1 MAVTSAE
8 NVRATGGVRGI
19 RVRLIAVSQPIEGGD
34 PRRLIVLAVKTSAG
48 KVKEKGAEYYLKHY
62 PDDKL
67 GLWVIA
73 AARGFPSVLEHV
85 VMTFLIEGCSRVCT
99 HQLVR
104 HRIASYTQ
112 ESQRYSAI
120 EPSFVLPESI
130 ERAGLGEDY
139 LGLLEEA
146 NRLYLKAL
154 ESGVPYEDARYAL
167 PQGITS
173 RLVMTVNLR
182 ELLHIACLR
191 TAREAQWEIR
201 YVVSRMVEEAGRVV
215 PEIEEAVK
223 VYCRGG
229 DI

>member
-8 NVRATGGVRGI
+8 NVKVAEGVREI
-19 RVRLIAVSQPIEGGD
+19 RVRLIAVSRPIEGGD

-62 PDDKL
+62 PDEKV
-67 GLWVIA
+67 GMWVVA

-120 EPSFVLPESI
+120 EPSFVLPESV
-130 ERAGLGEDY
+130 EQAGLSKDY
-139 LGLLEEA
+139 LGLLREA
-146 NRLYLKAL
+146 NRLYLRLL

-167 PQGITS
+167 PQAIAS

-191 TAREAQWEIR
+191 VAREAQWEIR
-201 YVVSRMVEEAGRVV
+201 YVVSKMVEEAARVI

-229 DI
+229 DV

>member
-8 NVRATGGVRGI
+8 NVKVVDGVREI
-19 RVRLIAVSQPIEGGD
+19 KVKLVAVSQPIEGDD

-48 KVKEKGAEYYLKHY
+48 RVKEKGADYYLRHY
-62 PDDKL
+62 PREKV
-67 GLWVIA
+67 GMWVIA

-85 VMTFLIEGCSRVCT
+85 AMTFLIEGCSRVCT

-130 ERAGLGEDY
+130 KRAGLDREY
-139 LGLLEEA
+139 LALLEEA
-146 NRLYLKAL
+146 NTLYLKAL
-154 ESGVPYEDARYAL
+154 ERGVPYEDARYAL
-167 PQGITS
+167 PQGISS

-201 YVVSRMVEEAGRVV
+201 HVVERMVEEASRVI
-215 PEIEEAVK
+215 PEVKEAVK

-229 DI
+229 DV

>member
-8 NVRATGGVRGI
+8 SVKVAEGVEGI
-19 RVRLIAVSQPIEGGD
+19 RVRLIAVSRPIEGDD

-48 KVKEKGAEYYLKHY
+48 KVKEKGAEYYLRHY
-62 PDDKL
+62 PDEKV
-67 GLWVIA
+67 GMWVIA

-85 VMTFLIEGCSRVCT
+85 AMTFLIEGCSRVCT

-120 EPSFVLPESI
+120 EPLFVLPESI
-130 ERAGLGEDY
+130 EQAGLDEGY
-139 LGLLEEA
+139 LSLLEEA

-154 ESGVPYEDARYAL
+154 EKGVPYEDARYAL

-201 YVVSRMVEEAGRVV
+201 YVVNRMVEEAAKVI
-215 PEIEEAVK
+215 PEMEEAIK

-229 DI
+229 GT